1 MLNKRF
7 AAAALLNWGVAVAMA
22 GVGVHYLASDTLMP
36 YHLQV
41 LDVPWNTLTPH
52 TQMLFL
58 TLMKGTGLVGLLA
71 GVSLA
76 VLLAVPFRRREPW
89 ARYAV
94 LLVGAMALV
103 PTLIGAVRLRM
114 ATGVSAEW
122 WPHVAMLVC
131 LAVSFR
137 LAGRGR
143 CHPQAEGSGDGQ

>member
-1 MLNKRF
+1 MLNYRF
-7 AAAALLNWGVAVAMA
+7 TAATLLNWGVAGAMA

-52 TQMLFL
+52 TQVLLL
-58 TLMKGTGLVGLLA
+58 TLMKGTGLVGVMA
-71 GVSLA
+71 AVSLA

-94 LLVGAMALV
+94 LLVGATALV
-103 PTLIGAVRLRM
+103 PTLIGAIRLRM
-114 ATGVSAEW
+114 TTGASAEW
-122 WPHVAMLVC
+122 WPHVAMLIA

-137 LAGRGR
+137 LAGRR
-143 CHPQAEGSGDGQ
+143 RENRQSEESGHGH